1 MNIGKAS
8 RATGVSAKMIRHY
21 ESIGLIESASRSEA
35 GYRIYNFQDLNNLRF
50 IRRARSLGF
59 SLEGIRQLLGLW
71 QDKHR
76 PSSEVKSLALKH
88 AKELDHK
95 IEELTEMRNLLNHLA
110 MSCHG
115 DGRPECPILDSL
127 ADGGNQSPS

>member
-35 GYRIYNFQDLNNLRF
+35 GYRIYNDQDLNNLRF

-59 SLEGIRQLLGLW
+59 SLEDIRQLLGLW
-71 QDKHR
+71 QDKDR
-76 PSSEVKSLALKH
+76 SSSEVKSLALEH
-88 AKELDHK
+88 ARELDNK
-95 IEELTEMRNLLNHLA
+95 IEELTEMRDLLNDLA

-127 ADGGNQSPS
+127 ADKANQSSF

>member
-21 ESIGLIESASRSEA
+21 ESIGLIEPATRSEA
-35 GYRIYNFQDLNNLRF
+35 GYRIYNVRTLNNLRF
-50 IRRARSLGF
+50 IRRARTLGF
-59 SLEGIRQLLGLW
+59 SLEDIRQLLGLW

-76 PSSEVKSLALKH
+76 SSAEVKYLALEH
-88 AKELDHK
+88 AKELNSK

-127 ADGGNQSPS
+127 ADKKSQSPS